1 MSFKESFLKRS
12 NSYNF
17 YKQQYETLSAEN
29 HELKALLK
37 KYEEVYPPKEC
48 PICGYKGIDFKP
60 YVNIIHREV
69 ECPQCRS
76 HERHRALWLYF
87 HEKKE
92 LLKKGNI
99 FLHFAPEIQ
108 FDELFRNSGM
118 EYHPVDIN
126 HENSLINEIVDIQD
140 IKYPDNYFDLI
151 YCSNV
156 LEHVPDD
163 KKAMDEL
170 YRVLKP
176 NGTALILVPIN
187 GISYERPY
195 DKQKTF
201 ESDEINTPEL
211 REKYYGQNDHL
222 RLYGEDFKDKLKEA
236 GFTILHDDY
245 IKNLG
250 HELIDKYA
258 LIKDE
263 NIFECTKLKS

>member
-1 MSFKESFLKRS
+1 MSLKKS
-12 NSYNF
+12 ILEKSGSYKF
-17 YKQQYETLSAEN
+17 YKNNYER
-29 HELKALLK
+29 LLK
-37 KYEEVYPPKEC
+37 ENQELSNLIEQYKKVYPPKEC
-48 PICGYKGIDFKP
+48 PICGYKGIGFKP

-69 ECPQCRS
+69 ECPQCKS

-92 LLKKGNI
+92 LLKEGNT
-99 FLHFAPEIQ
+99 FLHFAPETQ

-118 EYHPVDIN
+118 EYHPVDISD
-126 HENSLINEIVDIQD
+126 ENTLINEIVDIQD
-140 IKYPDNYFDLI
+140 IPYPDDYFDLI

-156 LEHVPDD
+156 LEHVKDD
-163 KKAMDEL
+163 AKAMNEL

-176 NGTALILVPIN
+176 GGTALILVPIN

-195 DKQKTF
+195 DKSKTF
-201 ESDEINTPEL
+201 ESDKYNTPEL

-222 RLYGEDFKDKLKEA
+222 RLYGTDFKDKLINT
-236 GFTILHDDY
+236 GFKIKADDY

-250 HELIDKYA
+250 HEIIDKYA

-263 NIFECTKLKS
+263 NIFECTK

>member
-1 MSFKESFLKRS
+1 MKDFILKRS

-17 YKQQYETLSAEN
+17 YKNNYESLKQEN
-29 HELKALLK
+29 ILLK
-37 KYEEVYPPKEC
+37 EEIEKYKRVYPPKEC

-60 YVNIIHREV
+60 YVSVIHREV

-87 HEKKE
+87 HERKD
-92 LLKKGNI
+92 LLKKGNT

-108 FDELFRNSGM
+108 FNELFRSSGM
-118 EYHPVDIN
+118 EYHPVDLST
-126 HENSLINEIVDIQD
+126 ENSLSEEIVDIQD
-140 IKYPDNYFDLI
+140 IPYEDNYFDLI

-163 KKAMDEL
+163 KKAMKEL

-176 NGTALILVPIN
+176 NGMALILVPIN
-187 GISYERPY
+187 GITYERPY
-195 DKQKTF
+195 DKSKTF
-201 ESDEINTPEL
+201 ENDEYNTPEL
-211 REKYYGQNDHL
+211 REKYYGQFDHL
-222 RLYGEDFKDKLKEA
+222 RLYGTDFKDKLIDA
-236 GFTILHDDY
+236 GFEVLADDY

-250 HELIDKYA
+250 PEIIDKYA

-263 NIFECTKLKS
+263 NIFECTKGE